1 MEWLFKIV
9 TVENFAMMVALFLL
23 VKTTGSIE
31 QMTKG
36 LTKLT
41 ESIDKSCEK
50 LQEHITVANKIFDE
64 LNYKVLKHEIML
76 SLLRKGADKSKQ
88 EQPKDAV

>member
-1 MEWLFKIV
+1 MEWLFKLI
-9 TVENFAMMVALFLL
+9 TVENFAMVVALWLL

-50 LQEHITVANKIFDE
+50 LQEHIVVANKIFGE

-76 SLLRKGADKSKQ
+76 SLLRRGGEKIKEEKS
-88 EQPKDAV
+88 KDAV